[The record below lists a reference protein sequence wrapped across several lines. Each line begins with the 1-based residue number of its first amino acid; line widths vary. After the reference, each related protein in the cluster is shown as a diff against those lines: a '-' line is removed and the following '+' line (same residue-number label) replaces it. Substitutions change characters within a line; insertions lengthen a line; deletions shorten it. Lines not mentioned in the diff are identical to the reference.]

1 MEQEY
6 IKVNAQFF
14 IPKGSNIK
22 TVIGSLWE
30 LYEISR
36 ISEEV
41 EDEPVLFI
49 VEERQ
54 REGKKTPEEIV
65 EVGIDKKES
74 LMEKLIG

>member
-1 MEQEY
+1 MNKEY
-6 IKVNAQFF
+6 IKISAQFL

-30 LYEISR
+30 LYEIDR

-49 VEERQ
+49 VEEKV
-54 REGKKTPEEIV
+54 REREPSKEETV
-65 EVGIDKKES
+65 DLGIDKKES